1 MERINTAELLAST
14 TLSEIVSRYVTLKP
28 KGIHQVG
35 LCPFHDD
42 HSSSLTV
49 TDNKGLFK
57 CFACGAG
64 GNAIDFLV
72 KRGATFKEAVAEIQS
87 GGAMFPGV
95 PPKPAPAKKWT
106 PIFPVPADAKKP
118 NFAHWHYT
126 EPASK
131 IWEYR
136 NASDDL
142 LGYLVRF
149 ELPGGKKDTLPF
161 TFATDGNRTDWRWLG
176 FGSPRPIYNVKA
188 LRDKPAAN
196 VIIVEGEKAADA
208 AAILFPALAVITWQG
223 GTNSIHDVDWSP
235 LHGRKI
241 ILWPDNDEPGKL
253 AMFGGWQAQKSGP
266 PIEKNGI
273 ADILR
278 DHASLKTFR
287 LPPKIKA
294 KWDAADATWTPD
306 QAQEYLRNNL
316 IDIPPHGPAPTTA
329 PENPPLPPPPAG
341 DEPATKQP
349 FKFLGFIKD
358 PRSPLHCFF
367 SEQSKT
373 VIQLA
378 APGMSSMNLLNL
390 APLEYWQRTFPM
402 KGKNGFDINGAANW
416 LIAASLSQGIFN
428 PIKIRGR
435 GAWMDE
441 GRVVLH
447 VGPRLIVDGQP
458 MNFQNLKSEFIYE
471 QAFDLRVKTENPLSQ
486 SEAARLMDL
495 SRMVKWQRPI
505 NAYLLAGWCVIAPV
519 CGALPWRPHIWIT
532 GPAGSGKTWVHHSI
546 VKPLLGDMV
555 LSCEAGTTEP
565 AIRQMLMTDG
575 LPVFLDEAE
584 GEDKTA
590 AQRVQNII
598 LLARSASS
606 DSDTSVFKGGN
617 GNGGGPT
624 AFKTRSCFAFS
635 SISPQLTHGADISR
649 FSVLTIDKD
658 TTSER
663 NEKFKA
669 LKSFKTK
676 LLTKEYAQRLQ
687 ARTIKLL
694 PVIIKNAAV
703 FSQAVVSL
711 MGEQRNGDQLGPL
724 LAGAYSLFSNS
735 EISYEKA
742 EEFILK
748 HNFDDERA
756 TNEIV
761 AESGCFARIME
772 HLTNVESGSGR
783 YERSIGELI
792 SISEGV
798 AYTDFDVKPSD
809 AKAKML
815 RLGFKSVTRPDG
827 TTWLHVASR
836 YHIISKI
843 LQGTN
848 WQENYAE
855 ILARVPGAEKSRGS
869 ERFGTG
875 IMARSVMIPME
886 FIIDKAKA
894 HTPVR
899 EPEPGLAEQMGL
911 FPVGSGMNDLML

>member
-1 MERINTAELLAST
+1 MN
-14 TLSEIVSRYVTLKP
+14 LSDIISRYVTLKP
-28 KGIHQVG
+28 KGIHKVG

-64 GNAIDFLV
+64 GNAIDFLI

-95 PPKPAPAKKWT
+95 APKPAPAKKWT
-106 PIFPVPADAKKP
+106 PIFPVPDDAKKP
-118 NFAHWHYT
+118 NFAHWQYT
-126 EPASK
+126 EAPSK

-136 NASDDL
+136 NVNDQL
-142 LGYLVRF
+142 LGYVVRF

-161 TFATDGNRTDWRWLG
+161 TFCTDGTRTDWRWQG
-176 FGSPRPIYNVKA
+176 FGTPRPIYKIKV
-188 LRDKPAAN
+188 LVDKPKAN
-196 VIIVEGEKAADA
+196 VMIVEGEKAADA
-208 AAILFPALAVITWQG
+208 AQALFPQLAVITWQG
-223 GTNSIHDVDWSP
+223 GTNSINDVDWTP

-241 ILWPDNDEPGKL
+241 ILWPDNDDPGKL
-253 AMFGGWQAQKSGP
+253 AMFGGWQIPKQGP
-266 PIEKNGI
+266 PVEKNGI
-273 ADILR
+273 ADFIR
-278 DHASLKTFR
+278 GHASLKTFQ
-287 LPPKIKA
+287 LPGKIKP
-294 KWDAADATWTPD
+294 KWDAADATWSPA
-306 QAQEYLRNNL
+306 QAQEYVKNNL
-316 IDIPPHGPAPTTA
+316 IDVPEHGPKPTLA
-329 PENPPLPPPPAG
+329 PENPPLPPPSG
-341 DEPATKQP
+341 DNQQDQKQASKYP

-358 PRSPLHCFF
+358 SRSPLHCFF

-373 VIQLA
+373 VIQLTA
-378 APGMSSMNLLNL
+378 TSMSSMNLLNL
-390 APLEYWQRTFPM
+390 APLEFWQRTFPM
-402 KGKNGFDINGAANW
+402 KGKNSFDTNGAANW
-416 LIAASLSQGIFN
+416 LVTASLSHGIFD

-447 VGPRLIVDGQP
+447 VGARLIVDGVP
-458 MNFQNLKSEFIYE
+458 TNFQDFKSEFIYE

-486 SEAARLMDL
+486 SEAAKLME
-495 SRMVKWQRPI
+495 VATKIKWQRPI

-565 AIRQMLMTDG
+565 GIRQMLMADG

-590 AQRVQNII
+590 AQRVQSII
-598 LLARSASS
+598 LMARSSSS
-606 DSDTSVFKGGN
+606 DSDTDILKGGLT
-617 GNGGGPT
+617 GAT
-624 AFKTRSCFAFS
+624 AFKPRSCFAFS
-635 SISPQLTHGADISR
+635 SISPQLTHGADLRR
-649 FSVLTIDKD
+649 FSVLTIEKD
-658 TTSER
+658 TSPDR

-669 LKSFKTK
+669 LKVLRSK
-676 LLTKEYAQRLQ
+676 LINKEFAQRLQ

-694 PVIIKNAAV
+694 PIIIKNSQV
-703 FSQAVVSL
+703 FSQAVTTL
-711 MGEQRNGDQLGPL
+711 MGEQTTGDQLGPL
-724 LAGAYSLFSNS
+724 LAGAYSLFANS
-735 EISYEKA
+735 EITLEKA
-742 EEFILK
+742 EEFIKK

-756 TNEIV
+756 ANEQI

-772 HLTNVESGSGR
+772 YLTTVESGVGK

-792 SISEGV
+792 SIAEGV
-798 AYTDFDVKPSD
+798 AFTDLDVQSNA
-809 AKAKML
+809 AKAKLL

-827 TTWLHVASR
+827 TTWLHVATK

-843 LQGTN
+843 LYGTN
-848 WQENYAE
+848 WQENYGE
-855 ILARVPGAEKSRGS
+855 ILARIPGAEKSKGS
-869 ERFGTG
+869 ERYGTG

-886 FIIDKAKA
+886 RIIDKQSARTIPEEK
-894 HTPVR
+894 R
-899 EPEPGLAEQMGL
+899 EVGLAEQMGL
-911 FPVGSGMNDLML
+911 FPAGNGMNDLML